1 MMNLYIEVVSLIYL
15 YIDVVSHRDLYI
27 EAVSF
32 RYPYIEAISQTGRC
46 NTPTSHHTLYPF
58 WKHVFLSKLS
68 IVQTSS
74 LAGF

>member
-46 NTPTSHHTLYPF
+46 NTPTSHRTLYPS
-58 WKHVFLSKLS
+58 WKLVFLSKLS
-68 IVQTSS
+68 IVQTLS